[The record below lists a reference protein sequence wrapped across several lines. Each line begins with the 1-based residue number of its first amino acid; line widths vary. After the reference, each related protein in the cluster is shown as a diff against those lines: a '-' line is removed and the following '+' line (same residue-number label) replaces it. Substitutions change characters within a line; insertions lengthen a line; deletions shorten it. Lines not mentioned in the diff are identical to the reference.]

1 MHFEKNLEDF
11 SSLPSDS
18 VQLTLKKV
26 TELKSRIVMIVDRN
40 QHLVGVVSNGDIL
53 RWLTKFES
61 PNLASPISDVM
72 NRNFTFVTGDST
84 TEEIKHKLQLVNYLP
99 QINDRNQLQ
108 AILSN
113 SNSNHFKIGKTIIG
127 INSPCYI
134 IAEIGI
140 NHKGSLHK
148 AKQLI
153 RHASECEVNA
163 VKVQVRD
170 LNATYNSTIPEDS
183 LKAEHGTKYIFENPK
198 FS

>member
-1 MHFEKNLEDF
+1 M
-11 SSLPSDS
+11 LPSAS
-18 VQLTLKKV
+18 VLETLKKI
-26 TELKSRIVMIVDRN
+26 TELKSRIVMVVDEN

-61 PNLASPISDVM
+61 PSLASPISNVM
-72 NRNFTFVTGDST
+72 NKDFTFVTEDST
-84 TEEIKHKLQLVNYLP
+84 PEEIKFKLQTVNYLP
-99 QINDRNQLQ
+99 QINDHNQLQ
-108 AILSN
+108 SIISN
-113 SNSNHFKIGKTIIG
+113 DNLNHFKIGKTIIG

-140 NHKGSLHK
+140 NHNGSLHK

-170 LNATYNSTIPEDS
+170 LNATYNSTILEDS
-183 LKAEHGTKYIFENPK
+183 LKAEHGTQYILENPK